1 MIERT
6 DAELVAQARAGDLD
20 AFAAIV
26 NRHRAAI
33 VRLARRLVVSVDD
46 AQDVAQETFVSA
58 FQNLATLRD
67 GARFGAWLRRIAV
80 NAARQRWRQGEQLSL
95 EALWEEGL
103 ADRLPD
109 CGAQRASEQLRA
121 RVWDA
126 LAVLPPEP
134 RSAVLLHYFD
144 GYDYA
149 ETAALLQ
156 VPVSTVRGR
165 LYLARR
171 QLREEMRELAPPKK
185 KAASTPPAT
194 WEFAL
199 TEDDLQALRGAQA
212 LACAEAA
219 RPALQAICVEPDG
232 TLVATDTHRLFVHRG
247 SALRP
252 PSRLLVSRALFEP
265 LRHRWNLSGAR
276 ISIVGDEATL
286 RYTDASDTPP
296 ERVHHAP
303 VIAEQEYPRYERVIP
318 PEWRVNACLL
328 ARDLLAALEEVARF
342 EAFLASSARPDADDD
357 RLRVQLTFSHSSG
370 FVAIGTAASKLVPTS
385 VRWSMR
391 TEIPALVDW
400 PEEGAPMS
408 LSLNRHFLRESLEAM
423 AIAPQQAVELRC
435 NSPVSPVMVRPKRDE
450 SRFTLIMPLRPP
462 PSEVVEVAT

>member
-6 DAELVAQARAGDLD
+6 DAELVARARAGDLD
-20 AFAAIV
+20 AFAALV
-26 NRHRAAI
+26 NRHRGAI

-46 AQDVAQETFVSA
+46 AQDVAQEAFVSA

-95 EALWEEGL
+95 EVLWDDGCATWPENRVVESAG
-103 ADRLPD
+103 
-109 CGAQRASEQLRA
+109 ELRT

-126 LAVLPPEP
+126 LAALPPEP

-144 GYDYA
+144 GYDYV
-149 ETAALLQ
+149 EMAALLQ

-185 KAASTPPAT
+185 KAPSTPPAT

-199 TEDDLQALRGAQA
+199 TTEDLQALCGAQL
-212 LACAEAA
+212 LASREAS
-219 RPALQAICVEPDG
+219 RPALQAICAEPDG

-252 PSRLLVSRALFEP
+252 PSRLLVSSGLFEP
-265 LRHRWNLSGAR
+265 LRHRSYLTGAR
-276 ISIVGDEATL
+276 LSIVGDEATL
-286 RYTDASDTPP
+286 RYTDGSDAPP

-303 VIAEQEYPRYERVIP
+303 VSTGQEYPRYERVIP
-318 PEWRVNACLL
+318 SEWRVTASLG

-342 EAFLASSARPDADDD
+342 EAFLAASARPDAGDD
-357 RLRVQLTFSHSSG
+357 RLRVQLRFVESSG
-370 FVAIGTAASKLVPTS
+370 SVAIESVASKSAPTS
-385 VRWSMR
+385 VRWSIR
-391 TEIPALVDW
+391 TEIPVLLKGPGA
-400 PEEGAPMS
+400 GAPVS
-408 LSLNRHFLRESLEAM
+408 LSLNRHFLRECLEAM
-423 AIAPQQAVELRC
+423 TVAPRESVEIRF
-435 NSPVSPVMVRPKRDE
+435 NSPVSPIMVRPKEDE
-450 SRFTLIMPLRPP
+450 SRFTLLMPLRPLLP
-462 PSEVVEVAT
+462 EAVELAV